1 MALLTLNFC
10 PENGSFGASSHS
22 PSSYVALTE
31 LTIVAHREDIE
42 ALFRVLM
49 NTNNCDANYYI
60 DYIRPYTSYDALEYI
75 GVNLT
80 VIIVSSKDQK

>member
-1 MALLTLNFC
+1 MSGKLKLWGFF
-10 PENGSFGASSHS
+10 SFSFFF
-22 PSSYVALTE
+22 VALTQ
-31 LTIVAHREDIE
+31 LTFIANREDIE

-60 DYIRPYTSYDALEYI
+60 DYIRPYTSYGALEYI

>member
-1 MALLTLNFC
+1 MSGKWKLWGFF
-10 PENGSFGASSHS
+10 SFSFFV
-22 PSSYVALTE
+22 VALTE

-60 DYIRPYTSYDALEYI
+60 DYIRPYTSYGALEYI